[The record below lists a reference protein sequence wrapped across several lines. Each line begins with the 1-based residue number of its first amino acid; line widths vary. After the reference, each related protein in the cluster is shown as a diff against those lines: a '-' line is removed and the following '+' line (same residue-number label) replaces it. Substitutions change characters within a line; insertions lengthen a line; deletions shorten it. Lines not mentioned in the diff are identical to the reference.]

1 MTGTLIFGEYVDGN
15 FDSITLELLSVSKKL
30 KQDSSV
36 VIFGPVPDDIANN
49 IIKFGAGKVYIIDDP
64 LLESQSV
71 DAGVAALDQLC
82 RQISPSIVLFGKNS
96 YGIDLGTRLA
106 FRLNVG
112 IAQDCVDL
120 KIDTN
125 TNRLVATRPVYG
137 GNALATLTFPNDD
150 PQIAIVR
157 GKVFEKSTEN
167 ISATGDIIKFDV
179 QLDSSMV
186 RVKRIELMA
195 ADNESAKLEDASV
208 IVCGGR
214 GLGGPEAFE
223 SLREIAELLGGAV
236 GASRAVCDSGWLD
249 HEYQIGLTG
258 KTVSPDLYI
267 TVGVSGA
274 SQHMSGCLGSK
285 TIVAINKD
293 PNANIFKD
301 ATYGAVG
308 DWKNILPAFIETIHE
323 LVD

>member
-1 MTGTLIFGEYVDGN
+1 MTETLIFGEYVNDN
-15 FDSITLELLSVSKKL
+15 LDVITLELLSISKKL
-30 KQDSSV
+30 QQNSSV
-36 VIFGPVPDDIANN
+36 VIFGPASDDISNQL
-49 IIKFGAGKVYIIDDP
+49 IKSGADKVYIISDP
-64 LLESQSV
+64 LLESESV
-71 DAGVAALDQLC
+71 DAGVAALEQLC
-82 RQISPSIVLFGKNS
+82 RQISFSMVLFGKTS
-96 YGIDLGTRLA
+96 YGTDVGTRLA

-157 GKVFEKSTEN
+157 GKVFEKSTED
-167 ISATGDIIKFDV
+167 ISATGDIVRFDV
-179 QLDSSMV
+179 QLDSSIV

-267 TVGVSGA
+267 TVGISGA
-274 SQHMSGCLGSK
+274 SQHMAGCSGSK